1 MRVATNTKR
10 NLVTAALIA
19 PAAVWLTVFLVL
31 PFIAMLVFAFG
42 ERAPEGG
49 YQPAFTFAQFA
60 NLPTRAAAFWN
71 TLMLA
76 PAGALLCLVVAY
88 PVAYYLAVKANPRYR
103 LILVSLVVVPFWTSL
118 LVRTYA
124 WMYILGSR
132 GIPNLLSMIGIEDV
146 RMLNTPGAVLLGI
159 VYGYLPLMI
168 MPIYVSLEKLDR
180 RLLEASADLG
190 GKPVSTFL
198 GVTLPLSLPG
208 VMTGRR
214 ARHHP
219 ASRRVSDPAA
229 ARRRQ
234 GLLHRQ
240 CAGRSLPAVA
250 ELALRIGDRG
260 DPRRR
265 RRRRPHGGDADRLEG
280 RRNKTGGSRLMRAFI
295 SSVYLFLYAPIAL
308 VVLFSFNA
316 GRNASE
322 FTGFSLA
329 WYGKALGNTFLVSA
343 LQNSL
348 IIAFTSATLA
358 AVFGTMAALGMERLG
373 SRMRALFDALFAAA
387 IVVPGVVIGIATLVA
402 LVAVFSFVN
411 PTIAALWPG
420 EQPPQLG
427 LGYGSIIAAHG
438 LFSMALVTMIV
449 KARIASLGRDIVEAS
464 GDLYATPLTTFRLIV
479 LPQILP
485 SILAGFLLAFT
496 FSFDDFIIAFFV
508 AGSKTTLPIYVFAS
522 IRRGVTPEINA
533 IATLVLVASLLLILT
548 ARVLMR
554 EKKSKSG
561 E

>member
-1 MRVATNTKR
+1 M
-10 NLVTAALIA
+10 
-19 PAAVWLTVFLVL
+19 
-31 PFIAMLVFAFG
+31 
-42 ERAPEGG
+42 
-49 YQPAFTFAQFA
+49 
-60 NLPTRAAAFWN
+60 
-71 TLMLA
+71 
-76 PAGALLCLVVAY
+76 
-88 PVAYYLAVKANPRYR
+88 
-103 LILVSLVVVPFWTSL
+103 
-118 LVRTYA
+118 
-124 WMYILGSR
+124 
-132 GIPNLLSMIGIEDV
+132 
-146 RMLNTPGAVLLGI
+146 
-159 VYGYLPLMI
+159 
-168 MPIYVSLEKLDR
+168 
-180 RLLEASADLG
+180 
-190 GKPVSTFL
+190 
-198 GVTLPLSLPG
+198 
-208 VMTGRR
+208 
-214 ARHHP
+214 
-219 ASRRVSDPAA
+219 
-229 ARRRQ
+229 
-234 GLLHRQ
+234 
-240 CAGRSLPAVA
+240 
-250 ELALRIGDRG
+250 
-260 DPRRR
+260 
-265 RRRRPHGGDADRLEG
+265 
-280 RRNKTGGSRLMRAFI
+280 
-295 SSVYLFLYAPIAL
+295 
-308 VVLFSFNA
+308 
-316 GRNASE
+316 E

-420 EQPPQLG
+420 DQPPQLG

-533 IATLVLVASLLLILT
+533 IATLVLVASLFLILT